1 MPTYDDK
8 LLNGGGLSHL
18 VSTIKTELA
27 NKQDE
32 LISGTN
38 IKTINNQSILGAG
51 NIDIQGGGGGLP
63 EYPTEDGFYNLM
75 VEIDGQT
82 QTLSW
87 NPVTGVWESPTQY
100 GNDLRIFQCVTINQ
114 INNGLEVY

>member
-1 MPTYDDK
+1 MATTDK
-8 LLNGGGLSHL
+8 LLNGSGLSHL
-18 VSTIKTELA
+18 ASTIKSELA
-27 NKQDE
+27 DKQDT
-32 LISGTN
+32 LTAGSGIS
-38 IKTINNQSILGAG
+38 IINNVISAT
-51 NIDIQGGGGGLP
+51 GGGGGGSLP
-63 EYPTEDGFYNLM
+63 DYPTTDGFYNLM